1 MKKKIIID
9 CDPGHDDAIAIML
22 AGKNPNIDLLGISV
36 VAGNQTLDKTL
47 RNTLNICQYLEINV
61 PVYSGCDRPMIKD
74 KQVIADDIHGATGL
88 DGPVFPNLTKKAE
101 QKHAVSFLVDTL
113 CSSDTP
119 ITLVPTGPLT
129 NIAMAIRMEPQ
140 IVEKIDSIVFMGGS
154 MTRGNVTPAAEF
166 NIYADAEAAHI
177 VFSSGAPLVMIGLDV
192 TREVRCFD
200 SIVQHMRQYDNKA
213 SHLFVDLMVFFNK
226 TQQEIFGWEGGPLHD
241 PVTIAYLLDPT
252 VLTLKKMYATV
263 DYKSSDSYGRTN
275 CDYFERSLEHKNVHV
290 ATAIDI
296 DKFWR
301 LIEQGILQYA

>member
-177 VFSSGAPLVMIGLDV
+177 VFSSGVPLVMIGLDV